1 MDNVNL
7 ISILKS
13 LKTLSKCGLL
23 LRQRE
28 LGFQPTWGKGHS
40 HPCRPWL
47 SILPMLFMLFTA
59 NSKFNRLTMFSMTD
73 SRFNRLPRLPAT
85 RFDQFCCSIHVLES
99 LVLKIAYNQNKI
111 LAFFFSIL
119 FCPTEFLQLKNISP
133 VKFFT
138 GSPTSLSRNPSKPY
152 NLFNTYPDL
161 RPQDTQWVEESEH
174 HFFFKKSN
182 QQTWSTELAP
192 ALVLFFYFSCSFSS
206 WLKVQPLFTNEHTL
220 SPESSSRVTS
230 VAQSSSHCLQLTVNP
245 LQKARVSLFL
255 SFT

>member
-7 ISILKS
+7 ISILKF
-13 LKTLSKCGLL
+13 LKTLSKCGLI
-23 LRQRE
+23 LRQCE

-47 SILPMLFMLFTA
+47 STLPLLFMLFTD
-59 NSKFNRLTMFSMTD
+59 NSKFNRLSMFSMTD

-119 FCPTEFLQLKNISP
+119 FCSTEFLQLKNISL

-138 GSPTSLSRNPSKPY
+138 GSPTSLSRDPSKPY

-174 HFFFKKSN
+174 HFFLRSQISRLGALN
-182 QQTWSTELAP
+182 QHLHWSYSFISHVPFLLGSQFSHFSQTNILCP
-192 ALVLFFYFSCSFSS
+192 
-206 WLKVQPLFTNEHTL
+206 
-220 SPESSSRVTS
+220 
-230 VAQSSSHCLQLTVNP
+230 
-245 LQKARVSLFL
+245 QKAAPR
-255 SFT
+255 